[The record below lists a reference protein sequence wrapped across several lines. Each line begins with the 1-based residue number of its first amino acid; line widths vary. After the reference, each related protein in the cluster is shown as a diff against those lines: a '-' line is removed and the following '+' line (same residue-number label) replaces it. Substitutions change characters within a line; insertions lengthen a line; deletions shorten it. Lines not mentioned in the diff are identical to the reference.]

1 MTQAIHKFTDTRQ
14 QIIDTAKSIML
25 GKGFAAVGLNEILTQ
40 ANVPKGSF
48 YHYFKSKE
56 QFGDALLED
65 YLDGYL
71 AHIDAWLSPE
81 TKSSPETNSSLKNRT
96 VKTRLLS
103 YFQNWLDT
111 QTADTTQDKCLVVK
125 LSAEV
130 TDLSETMRL
139 TLHRGTDRIIN
150 RIALCVQEGINNGE
164 FSAQLNAQFV
174 TREIYYMWIGAT
186 LFTKVN
192 RSRDALE
199 SAMSSL
205 KNKLDLNT

>member
-71 AHIDAWLSPE
+71 AHIDAKLSPE
-81 TKSSPETNSSLKNRT
+81 NGT
-96 VKTRLLS
+96 VKARLLA

-150 RIALCVQEGINNGE
+150 RIALCVQEGVDNGE

-192 RSRDALE
+192 RSREALE

-205 KNKLDLNT
+205 KNKLDLRT

>member
-1 MTQAIHKFTDTRQ
+1 MALPIQKFTDTRQ
-14 QIIDTAKSIML
+14 QIIDTAKNIML

-71 AHIDAWLSPE
+71 THIESKLGPE
-81 TKSSPETNSSLKNRT
+81 NGSVKS
-96 VKTRLLS
+96 RLLA

-125 LSAEV
+125 LSA
-130 TDLSETMRL
+130 
-139 TLHRGTDRIIN
+139 
-150 RIALCVQEGINNGE
+150 
-164 FSAQLNAQFV
+164 
-174 TREIYYMWIGAT
+174 
-186 LFTKVN
+186 
-192 RSRDALE
+192 
-199 SAMSSL
+199 
-205 KNKLDLNT
+205 

>member
-1 MTQAIHKFTDTRQ
+1 MMTQAIHKFTDTRQ
-14 QIIDTAKSIML
+14 QIIDTAKNIML

-71 AHIDAWLSPE
+71 AHIDAKLSPE
-81 TKSSPETNSSLKNRT
+81 NGS
-96 VKTRLLS
+96 VKQRLLA

-130 TDLSETMRL
+130 TDLSETMRI
-139 TLHRGTDRIIN
+139 TLKQGTDRIIN
-150 RIALCVQEGINNGE
+150 RIAICVQEGIDNGE
-164 FSAQLNAQFV
+164 FPAHLDAKFV
-174 TREIYYMWIGAT
+174 THEIYYMWIGAT

-199 SAMSSL
+199 AAMSSL
-205 KNKLDLNT
+205 KNKLDLIA

>member
-1 MTQAIHKFTDTRQ
+1 MTQAIHKFSDTRQ
-14 QIIDTAKSIML
+14 QIIDTAKNIML

-71 AHIDAWLSPE
+71 AYIDAKLSPE
-81 TKSSPETNSSLKNRT
+81 NGS
-96 VKTRLLS
+96 VKQRLLA

-130 TDLSETMRL
+130 TDLSETMRI
-139 TLHRGTDRIIN
+139 TLKHGTDRIIN
-150 RIALCVQEGINNGE
+150 RIAECVQEGIDNGE
-164 FSAQLNAQFV
+164 FPAHLDAKFV
-174 TREIYYMWIGAT
+174 THEIYYMWIGAT

-199 SAMSSL
+199 AAMCSL
-205 KNKLDLNT
+205 KSKLDLND

>member
-14 QIIDTAKSIML
+14 QIIDTAKNIML

-71 AHIDAWLSPE
+71 AHIDAKLSPQ
-81 TKSSPETNSSLKNRT
+81 NST
-96 VKTRLLS
+96 VKARLLA

-192 RSRDALE
+192 RSREALE

-205 KNKLDLNT
+205 KNKLDLST

>member
-71 AHIDAWLSPE
+71 AHIDAKLNPE
-81 TKSSPETNSSLKNRT
+81 NGSVKS
-96 VKTRLLS
+96 RLLA

-130 TDLSETMRL
+130 TDLSETMRI
-139 TLHRGTDRIIN
+139 TLKHGTDRIIN
-150 RIALCVQEGINNGE
+150 RIAECVQEGVDNGE
-164 FSAQLNAQFV
+164 LPAHLDAKFV
-174 TREIYYMWIGAT
+174 THEIYYMWIGAT
-186 LFTKVN
+186 LLTKVN

-205 KNKLDLNT
+205 RNKLDLRA

>member
-1 MTQAIHKFTDTRQ
+1 MAQVIQKFINTRQ
-14 QIIDTAKSIML
+14 QIIDTAKDIML
-25 GKGFAAVGLNEILTQ
+25 GKGFAAVGLNEILKQ

-71 AHIDAWLSPE
+71 AYIDAKLSPE
-81 TKSSPETNSSLKNRT
+81 NGS
-96 VKTRLLS
+96 VKARLLA

-111 QTADTTQDKCLVVK
+111 QTADTTHDKCLVVK

-130 TDLSETMRL
+130 TDLSETMRI
-139 TLHRGTDRIIN
+139 TLKHGTDRIID
-150 RIALCVQEGINNGE
+150 RIAECVQEGVYNGE
-164 FSAQLNAQFV
+164 LPAHLDAKFV
-174 TREIYYMWIGAT
+174 THEIYYMWIGAT
-186 LFTKVN
+186 LLTKVN

-199 SAMSSL
+199 SAMRSL
-205 KNKLDLNT
+205 KDRLNLIS

>member
-1 MTQAIHKFTDTRQ
+1 MTQVIHKFTDTRQ
-14 QIIDTAKSIML
+14 QIIDTAKNIML

-71 AHIDAWLSPE
+71 AHIDAKLSPE
-81 TKSSPETNSSLKNRT
+81 NGT
-96 VKTRLLS
+96 VKARLLA

-139 TLHRGTDRIIN
+139 TLKHGTDRIIN
-150 RIALCVQEGINNGE
+150 RIALCVQEGIDNGE
-164 FSAQLNAQFV
+164 FPAHLNAQFV
-174 TREIYYMWIGAT
+174 THEIYYMWIGAT

-205 KNKLDLNT
+205 KNKLDLST

>member
-1 MTQAIHKFTDTRQ
+1 MTKAIHKFTDTRQ

-81 TKSSPETNSSLKNRT
+81 SKSSPEKGT
-96 VKTRLLS
+96 VKARLLA

-150 RIALCVQEGINNGE
+150 RIALCVQEGIDNGE
-164 FSAQLNAQFV
+164 FSANLNAPFV

-205 KNKLDLNT
+205 KNKLDLST

>member
-14 QIIDTAKSIML
+14 QIIDTAKNIML

-71 AHIDAWLSPE
+71 AHIDAKLSPQ
-81 TKSSPETNSSLKNRT
+81 NST
-96 VKTRLLS
+96 VKARLLA

-150 RIALCVQEGINNGE
+150 RIALCVQEGIDNGE
-164 FSAQLNAQFV
+164 FSANLNAQFV

-205 KNKLDLNT
+205 KNKLDLST

>member
-14 QIIDTAKSIML
+14 QIIDTAKNIML
-25 GKGFAAVGLNEILTQ
+25 GKGFAAVGLNEILMQ

-71 AHIDAWLSPE
+71 AHIDAKLSPE
-81 TKSSPETNSSLKNRT
+81 NGT
-96 VKTRLLS
+96 VKARLLA

-150 RIALCVQEGINNGE
+150 RIALCVQEGIDNGE
-164 FSAQLNAQFV
+164 FSANLNAQFV

-205 KNKLDLNT
+205 KNKLDLST

>member
-1 MTQAIHKFTDTRQ
+1 MTQAIQKFTDTRQ
-14 QIIDTAKSIML
+14 QILDTAKKIIL

-71 AHIDAWLSPE
+71 AHIDAKLSPE
-81 TKSSPETNSSLKNRT
+81 SGSVKS
-96 VKTRLLS
+96 RLQAF
-103 YFQNWLDT
+103 FQNWLDT
-111 QTADTTQDKCLVVK
+111 QTADTTHDKCLVVK

-130 TDLSETMRL
+130 TDLSETMRI
-139 TLHRGTDRIIN
+139 TLKRGTDKIIN
-150 RIALCVQEGINNGE
+150 RIAQCVQEGIDNGE
-164 FSAQLNAQFV
+164 LPAHLNAKNV
-174 TREIYYMWIGAT
+174 TNEIYYMWIGAT
-186 LFTKVN
+186 LLTKVN

-205 KNKLDLNT
+205 KHRLNLNA

>member
-1 MTQAIHKFTDTRQ
+1 MTQAHAMHKFTDTRQ
-14 QIIDTAKSIML
+14 QIIDTAKNIML

-65 YLDGYL
+65 YLEGYL
-71 AHIDAWLSPE
+71 AQLD
-81 TKSSPETNSSLKNRT
+81 TKLGSKNGS
-96 VKTRLLS
+96 VKSRLLA

-111 QTADTTQDKCLVVK
+111 QTADTTHDKCLVVK

-130 TDLSETMRL
+130 TDLSETMRV
-139 TLHRGTDRIIN
+139 TLKRGTDRVIN
-150 RIALCVQEGINNGE
+150 RIAECVQEGIDNGE
-164 FSAQLNAQFV
+164 FPAHLDAKFV
-174 TREIYYMWIGAT
+174 TNEIYYMWIGAT
-186 LFTKVN
+186 LLTKVN

-199 SAMSSL
+199 SAMNSL
-205 KNKLDLNT
+205 KNRLDSLV

>member
-1 MTQAIHKFTDTRQ
+1 MTQAIQKFTDTRQ

-25 GKGFAAVGLNEILTQ
+25 GKGFAAVGLNQILTQ

-71 AHIDAWLSPE
+71 AHIDAKLSPE
-81 TKSSPETNSSLKNRT
+81 NGT
-96 VKTRLLS
+96 VKARLLA

-150 RIALCVQEGINNGE
+150 RIALCVQEGVDNGE
-164 FSAQLNAQFV
+164 FSAHLNAQFV

-205 KNKLDLNT
+205 KNKLDLST

>member
-14 QIIDTAKSIML
+14 QIIDTAKNIML

-71 AHIDAWLSPE
+71 AHIDAKLSPE
-81 TKSSPETNSSLKNRT
+81 NGS
-96 VKTRLLS
+96 VKQRLLA

-150 RIALCVQEGINNGE
+150 RIALCVQEGIDNGE
-164 FSAQLNAQFV
+164 FPTHLNAPFV

-199 SAMSSL
+199 AAMSSL
-205 KNKLDLNT
+205 KNKLDLIA

>member
-1 MTQAIHKFTDTRQ
+1 MMTQAIHKFTDTRQ
-14 QIIDTAKSIML
+14 QIIDTAKNIML

-71 AHIDAWLSPE
+71 AHIDAKLSPE
-81 TKSSPETNSSLKNRT
+81 NGS
-96 VKTRLLS
+96 VKQRLLA

-130 TDLSETMRL
+130 TDLSETMRI
-139 TLHRGTDRIIN
+139 TLKHGTDRIIN
-150 RIALCVQEGINNGE
+150 RIAICVQEGIDKGE
-164 FSAQLNAQFV
+164 FPAHLDAKFV
-174 TREIYYMWIGAT
+174 THEIYYMWIGAT

-199 SAMSSL
+199 AAMSSL
-205 KNKLDLNT
+205 KNKLDLIA

>member
-1 MTQAIHKFTDTRQ
+1 MIQAQAIHKFTNTRQ
-14 QIIDTAKSIML
+14 QIIDTAKNIML

-65 YLDGYL
+65 YLEGYL
-71 AHIDAWLSPE
+71 AQLDAKLS
-81 TKSSPETNSSLKNRT
+81 SQNGSVSL
-96 VKTRLLS
+96 RLFA

-111 QTADTTQDKCLVVK
+111 QTADTTHDKCLVVK

-130 TDLSETMRL
+130 TDLSETMRI
-139 TLHRGTDRIIN
+139 TLKRGTDRIIN
-150 RIALCVQEGINNGE
+150 RIAECVQEGIDNGE
-164 FSAQLNAQFV
+164 FPAHLDARLITN
-174 TREIYYMWIGAT
+174 EIYYMWIGAT
-186 LFTKVN
+186 LLTKVN
-192 RSRDALE
+192 RSREALE

-205 KNKLDLNT
+205 KNRLDSLSLNMPA

>member
-1 MTQAIHKFTDTRQ
+1 MALAIQKFTDTRQ
-14 QIIDTAKSIML
+14 QIIDTAKNIML

-71 AHIDAWLSPE
+71 THIESKLSPGIGSV
-81 TKSSPETNSSLKNRT
+81 KS
-96 VKTRLLS
+96 RLLA

-130 TDLSETMRL
+130 TDLSETMRI
-139 TLHRGTDRIIN
+139 TLKLGTDRIIN
-150 RIALCVQEGINNGE
+150 RIAECVQEGIDNGE
-164 FSAQLNAQFV
+164 FPAHLDAKFV
-174 TREIYYMWIGAT
+174 THEIYYMWIGAT

-205 KNKLDLNT
+205 KNKLDLST

>member
-1 MTQAIHKFTDTRQ
+1 MTQAIHKFSDTRQ
-14 QIIDTAKSIML
+14 QIIDTAKNIML

-71 AHIDAWLSPE
+71 AHIDAKLSPE
-81 TKSSPETNSSLKNRT
+81 TKSSPETSS
-96 VKTRLLS
+96 VKTRLLA

-139 TLHRGTDRIIN
+139 TLKLGTDRIIN
-150 RIALCVQEGINNGE
+150 RIAICVQEGIDNGE
-164 FSAQLNAQFV
+164 FPENMDAQSV

-192 RSRDALE
+192 RSREALE
-199 SAMSSL
+199 YAMSSL
-205 KNKLDLNT
+205 KNKLDLNA

>member
-1 MTQAIHKFTDTRQ
+1 MTQAIHKFSDTRQ
-14 QIIDTAKSIML
+14 QIIDTAKNIML

-71 AHIDAWLSPE
+71 AHIDAKLSPE
-81 TKSSPETNSSLKNRT
+81 TKLGPETSS
-96 VKTRLLS
+96 VKTRLLA

-139 TLHRGTDRIIN
+139 TLKLGTDRIIN
-150 RIALCVQEGINNGE
+150 RIAICVQEGIDNGE
-164 FSAQLNAQFV
+164 FPAHMDAQSV

-199 SAMSSL
+199 YAMSSL
-205 KNKLDLNT
+205 KNKLDLNA